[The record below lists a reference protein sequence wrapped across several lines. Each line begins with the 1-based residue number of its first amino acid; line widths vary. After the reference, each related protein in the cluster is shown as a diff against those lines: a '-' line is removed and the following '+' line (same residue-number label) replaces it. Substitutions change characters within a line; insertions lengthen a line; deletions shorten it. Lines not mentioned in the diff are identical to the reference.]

1 MRADR
6 IVQNQGLDGSLRRLV
21 PECTKE
27 GMIQDTQGLMRLE
40 ELSQTRRKGVALLG
54 HDDEDPVL
62 VKDQPSATFE
72 MLLKKAE
79 QDGRLTGKHRCKV
92 CGMRY
97 KKEREASA
105 CCCGITK

>member
-1 MRADR
+1 M
-6 IVQNQGLDGSLRRLV
+6 
-21 PECTKE
+21 
-27 GMIQDTQGLMRLE
+27 
-40 ELSQTRRKGVALLG
+40 G
-54 HDDEDPVL
+54 HDDEASVL

-79 QDGRLTGKHRCKV
+79 QDGRLTGKYRCKV